1 MGQKTMS
8 GYQFAHVDGYGRKG
22 GKNGKTKERVLS
34 MSEIAAEAERHPDAI
49 PHIENPKPPIL
60 LFGVMP
66 SVVVKEAEEWAKTA
80 KDAIGRKLRIDGMC
94 MDAGVVSFPADRID
108 EWPAYR
114 DEAIEWLKKKYGDNL
129 KSIVEHT
136 DEPYPHF
143 HFYVV
148 PKKGE
153 KFESIHEGYAAMNAV
168 PKDAPRIDRKHAF
181 GVAMKGW
188 QDEVYLAFGMKYGL
202 ARTGPR
208 RGRLTRAE
216 WKERQAVAVQIAD
229 LMRKATDQKAEAE
242 LQAAA
247 VLQSA
252 EQQAAALLQDSKN
265 QSTDVLQNAL
275 DLKVKAE
282 LNALEVRKAA
292 EVKAAE
298 MVRKAEEQA
307 KNIEQQAAEL
317 LQRAGQ
323 EKQVNV
329 LNDDINAMIDTE
341 ESEHKAGLL
350 RNGEDLYTRKQVF
363 DIAGKAAVNAVKKQF
378 KATMDYTAA
387 TALAIAKANTEI
399 DAETASELAS
409 LKKQVMV
416 LSNTITKK
424 DADYSKLKADNDK
437 RLNQLGV
444 AKIKVE
450 SADDRASKAEARANE
465 QEARADRLAR
475 DLSDKED
482 ELRELKQEHGLDAGL
497 PKFGR

>member
-94 MDAGVVSFPADRID
+94 MDAGVVSFPADRMD

-136 DEPYPHF
+136 DEPYPHI

-148 PKKGE
+148 PTKGE
-153 KFESIHEGYAAMNAV
+153 KFDSIHEGYAAMNAV
-168 PKDAPRIDRKHAF
+168 PKESPRIDRKTAF

-188 QDEVYLAFGMKYGL
+188 QDEVYQAFGMKYGL

-208 RGRLTRAE
+208 RQRLTRTE
-216 WKERQAVAVQIAD
+216 WKERQAVAAQIAD

-399 DAETASELAS
+399 DAETASELTS
-409 LKKQVMV
+409 LKKQVTV

-424 DADYSKLKADNDK
+424 DAEISELKADNDK

-444 AKIKVE
+444 AKIKIE
-450 SADDRASKAEARANE
+450 SADDRVSKAEARATE
-465 QEARADRLAR
+465 QEERANRLAHSLNELEEEHAALKR
-475 DLSDKED
+475 
-482 ELRELKQEHGLDAGL
+482 ELRSGPTYSKNGM
-497 PKFGR
+497 

>member
-1 MGQKTMS
+1 MKVSSKMGQKRCPDISLHTSM
-8 GYQFAHVDGYGRKG
+8 VTVGRVE
-22 GKNGKTKERVLS
+22 NGKTKERVLS

-202 ARTGPR
+202 VRDRPPEGASYQ
-208 RGRLTRAE
+208 GRMEGA
-216 WKERQAVAVQIAD
+216 ASCCGAD
-229 LMRKATDQKAEAE
+229 C
-242 LQAAA
+242 
-247 VLQSA
+247 
-252 EQQAAALLQDSKN
+252 
-265 QSTDVLQNAL
+265 
-275 DLKVKAE
+275 
-282 LNALEVRKAA
+282 
-292 EVKAAE
+292 
-298 MVRKAEEQA
+298 
-307 KNIEQQAAEL
+307 
-317 LQRAGQ
+317 
-323 EKQVNV
+323 
-329 LNDDINAMIDTE
+329 
-341 ESEHKAGLL
+341 
-350 RNGEDLYTRKQVF
+350 
-363 DIAGKAAVNAVKKQF
+363 
-378 KATMDYTAA
+378 
-387 TALAIAKANTEI
+387 
-399 DAETASELAS
+399 
-409 LKKQVMV
+409 
-416 LSNTITKK
+416 
-424 DADYSKLKADNDK
+424 
-437 RLNQLGV
+437 
-444 AKIKVE
+444 
-450 SADDRASKAEARANE
+450 
-465 QEARADRLAR
+465 
-475 DLSDKED
+475 
-482 ELRELKQEHGLDAGL
+482 
-497 PKFGR
+497 